1 MSEINTD
8 IKINQLNINSNTS
21 NSSPLPTNSD
31 SSLTISSDTIIREI
45 DNGKT
50 IFTGQNIGNTYTITL
65 PTTTV
70 LPLGSR
76 FIFVQQIPIETDDG
90 IIIKTFGNNDS
101 LSTGSYGLNSS
112 GLVRTSN
119 GICNSLR
126 IIGNDDNCQHGLGSI
141 VDCQVV
147 SLNRWLISIKSMIEG
162 TGSDAYS
169 FDKI

>member
-1 MSEINTD
+1 MSEINTE
-8 IKINQLNINSNTS
+8 IKINQFNICSDTS
-21 NSSPLPTNSD
+21 NGSPLPTNSD
-31 SSLTISSDTIIREI
+31 SSLVISSDTTIREI

-50 IFTGQNIGNTYTITL
+50 IFTGQNIGNTYTVTL

-76 FIFVQQIPIETDDG
+76 FIFIQQIPIETDDG
-90 IIIKTFGNNDS
+90 IIIKTFGDNDFF
-101 LSTGSYGLNSS
+101 STGSYGLNNS

-119 GICNSLR
+119 GICNALR
-126 IIGNDDNCQHGLGSI
+126 ITGNDDNCQHGLGSV

-147 SLNRWLISIKSMIEG
+147 SLNKWLVKIQSIKEG